1 MKRLLF
7 TISLSIIV
15 LTTIGAIY
23 WCCLGKRRHIDI
35 DLQQYPISGIDVSAH
50 NRDIDFIKIAQSG
63 IDFVFIKATEG
74 ATFKDSR
81 FHDNYNNARKAG
93 LKVGAYHFFR
103 FNIDGKLQALN
114 ILNSIKGKSFD
125 LPFVIDIEEFT
136 NNKNIPTETII
147 SQLSILINTLQEN
160 NQPLMLYTNKKG
172 FTRFIKGRFDE
183 YPLWICSFT
192 NPPIDGEWL
201 FWQYSHKGSVKGISG
216 DTDLNTFNGSR
227 EDWEHWIGSILSIS
241 Q

>member
-50 NRDIDFIKIAQSG
+50 NGDIDFIKIAQSG

-192 NPPIDGEWL
+192 NPPIDEKWL
-201 FWQYSHKGSVKGISG
+201 FWQHSHKGSIDGISE

-227 EDWEHWIGSILSIS
+227 KDWELWIDSIQKQS

>member
-50 NRDIDFIKIAQSG
+50 NGDIDFIKIAQSG

-81 FHDNYNNARKAG
+81 FHDNYNNARKAR

-114 ILNSIKGKSFD
+114 ILNSIKGKGAQI
-125 LPFVIDIEEFT
+125 VEKVE
-136 NNKNIPTETII
+136 K
-147 SQLSILINTLQEN
+147 
-160 NQPLMLYTNKKG
+160 
-172 FTRFIKGRFDE
+172 
-183 YPLWICSFT
+183 
-192 NPPIDGEWL
+192 
-201 FWQYSHKGSVKGISG
+201 
-216 DTDLNTFNGSR
+216 
-227 EDWEHWIGSILSIS
+227 
-241 Q
+241 

>member
-1 MKRLLF
+1 MKSRIF
-7 TISLSIIV
+7 ILS
-15 LTTIGAIY
+15 LTTIALIAIGAIFWY
-23 WCCLGKRRHIDI
+23 RLERRHNIEIDSQ
-35 DLQQYPISGIDVSAH
+35 LYPISGIDVSAH
-50 NRDIDFIKIAQSG
+50 NGDIDFIKIAQSG

-74 ATFKDSR
+74 ATFKDVR
-81 FHDNYNNARKAG
+81 FHSNYNNAREAG
-93 LKVGAYHFFR
+93 LKVGAYHFFK
-103 FNIDGKLQALN
+103 FNTDGNLQALN
-114 ILNSIKGKSFD
+114 ILHCLKEKSLD
-125 LPFVIDIEEFT
+125 LPFVIDIEEYT
-136 NNKNIPTETII
+136 NDKNTPTEDVIL
-147 SQLSILINTLQEN
+147 QLSALINTLQDYN
-160 NQPLMLYTNKKG
+160 LPIMLYSNKKG

-201 FWQYSHKGSVKGISG
+201 FWQYSHKGSVEGISG